1 MIRKRNLLQLFLQ
14 FLIILIFCLS
24 RDGFCLDTDT
34 INATLVLRD
43 PETIHS
49 TGNQFTLGFFS
60 PNGTTRR
67 YMGIWYYVSPA
78 SITWVANREIPLN
91 DSRGTVSISSDGN
104 IVLMNGDNRVIWSSN
119 ATSSPTITTAQLMD
133 SGNLVLRDTS
143 TGSTLWESHRHP
155 VDSFLPT
162 MRVSHNP
169 RTGVRVALN
178 SWRTF
183 QDPGRGNFTSGLYA
197 IGIPQIYIWENDVPR
212 WRSGP
217 WNGRILTGVTGM
229 YSVYVDGFSVA
240 TEEDGTYYFT
250 RNFRQKFTSRNYLD
264 ANGVLVEA
272 GWDEQK
278 NEWNVTWTAPANDC
292 DLYNKCGP
300 FSLCYIEDTPICS
313 CLRGYEPRNKGEWDR
328 GIWTGGCVS
337 RVLLQCDRENN
348 ATDKNREDGFSR
360 LTFIK
365 VPDFMQWSS
374 GVETECAN
382 LCLRNCSC
390 LAYAYDP
397 GIGCMFWSGTLID
410 VQKFPGDAGSDFYVR
425 VAYSEIDKEK
435 NHKVVI
441 IVSVVAS
448 LVAASVCLF
457 LAWWMCKRKGKKR
470 SSAYEKGEKSV
481 SDSSEIVLRS
491 DMDKVKIEEL
501 PLYSFEML
509 ASATNNFDLSNKLG
523 MGGFGPVYMGK
534 LANGNKIAVKR
545 LSAASGQG
553 FDEFMNEVLVISKLQ
568 HRNLVRLLGCCVEK
582 EEKMLIYEYM
592 QNRSLDVFLFDKT
605 QDVLDWGKRLNIIE
619 GIGRGLLYLHRDSR
633 LRIIHRDMKPSNIL
647 LDEDWNPK
655 ISDFGMARI
664 FGGNQD
670 QANTGKVVGTYG
682 YMAPEYAMGGR
693 FSEKS
698 DVFSFGVLVLEII
711 SGTRNTS
718 FYNDEFSLG
727 LLGYAWK
734 LWNENNSV
742 DLIDKRISSPTFQ
755 AEIMRC
761 VHIGLLC
768 VQEFPTN
775 RPTIS
780 TVLSMLSSE
789 IVDLQVPEHPGFT
802 DRWIRSHVGS
812 SSSTQTR
819 SANNITQTVLEGR

>member
-1 MIRKRNLLQLFLQ
+1 MIRNGNFLLQ
-14 FLIILIFCLS
+14 FLIIVVFSLP
-24 RDGFCLDTDT
+24 RDGFCLETDT
-34 INATLVLRD
+34 VNATLVLRD
-43 PETIHS
+43 SDTIHS
-49 TGNQFTLGFFS
+49 VGNQFTLGFFS

-67 YMGIWYYVSPA
+67 YMGIWYYVSSA
-78 SITWVANREIPLN
+78 SITWVANRENPLN
-91 DSRGTVSISSDGN
+91 DRRGTISINSDGN
-104 IVLMNGDNRVIWSSN
+104 IVLMDGNRQVIWSSN
-119 ATSSPTITTAQLMD
+119 ATSSPVNTTAQLLD
-133 SGNLVLRDTS
+133 SGSLVLRDIS

-169 RTGVRVALN
+169 RTGARVALN

-183 QDPGRGNFTSGLYA
+183 QDPGRGNFTSGLHVMSV
-197 IGIPQIYIWENDVPR
+197 PQIYIWENGVPR

-217 WNGRILTGVTGM
+217 WNGRILSGVTGM

-240 TEEDGTYYFT
+240 QEEDGTYYFT
-250 RNFRQKFTSRNYLD
+250 RNFRQKFISRNFLNAD
-264 ANGVLVEA
+264 GVLVEA

-278 NEWNVTWTAPANDC
+278 NDWNVSWIAPANDC
-292 DLYNKCGP
+292 DHYNKCGP
-300 FSLCYIEDTPICS
+300 FSLCYIKDTPICS
-313 CLRGYEPRNKGEWDR
+313 CLRGYEPRNIGEWNR
-328 GIWTGGCVS
+328 GIWNGGCVKKS
-337 RVLLQCDRENN
+337 LLQCDRDDN
-348 ATDKNREDGFSR
+348 ATDKHREDGFTR

-374 GVETECAN
+374 GLETECSSQ
-382 LCLRNCSC
+382 CLANCSC
-390 LAYAYDP
+390 LAYGYDP
-397 GIGCMFWSGTLID
+397 GIGCMFWSGSLID
-410 VQKFPGDAGSDFYVR
+410 VQKFAGDAGSDFYLR
-425 VAYSEIDKEK
+425 VSYLEMDKEK
-435 NHKVVI
+435 SNKVVV
-441 IVSVVAS
+441 IVVSVIASVVA
-448 LVAASVCLF
+448 ASICLF
-457 LAWWMCKRKGKKR
+457 LAWWMRKRKGQRR
-470 SSAYEKGEKSV
+470 SLAFDSTGEKGRSE
-481 SDSSEIVLRS
+481 SEIVLRS
-491 DMDKVKIEEL
+491 DMDNVKIEEL

-509 ASATNNFDLSNKLG
+509 ATATNNFDLSNKLG
-523 MGGFGPVYMGK
+523 MGGFGPVYKGK
-534 LANGNKIAVKR
+534 FANGNEIAVKR

-553 FDEFMNEVLVISKLQ
+553 LEEFMNEVVVISKLQ

-582 EEKMLIYEYM
+582 EEKMLIYEFL

-605 QDVLDWGKRLNIIE
+605 QDVLDWKKRFNIME

-633 LRIIHRDMKPSNIL
+633 LRIIHRDLKPSNIL

-711 SGTRNTS
+711 SGRRNTS

-734 LWNENNSV
+734 LWNEDNV
-742 DLIDKRISSPTFQ
+742 ADFIDKRITSPAFQ
-755 AEIMRC
+755 AEIVRC
-761 VHIGLLC
+761 LHIGLLC
-768 VQEFPTN
+768 VQEFPIN
-775 RPTIS
+775 RPNIS

-789 IVDLQVPEHPGFT
+789 IVDLQAPEHPGFT
-802 DRWIRSHVGS
+802 DRWSRSHVGS
-812 SSSTQTR
+812 SSSTQPG
-819 SANNITQTVLEGR
+819 SANIITHTVLEGR

>member
-1 MIRKRNLLQLFLQ
+1 MIRNGNFLQPLLQ
-14 FLIILIFCLS
+14 FLIIVIFSLPH
-24 RDGFCLDTDT
+24 DGFCLETDT

-43 PETIHS
+43 SDTIHS
-49 TGNQFTLGFFS
+49 SGNQFTLGFFS

-67 YMGIWYYVSPA
+67 YMGIWYYVSSA
-78 SITWVANREIPLN
+78 SISWVANRENPLN
-91 DSRGTVSISSDGN
+91 DTRGTISIHSDGN
-104 IVLMNGDNRVIWSSN
+104 IVLMDGNGQVIWSSN
-119 ATSSPTITTAQLMD
+119 ATSSPMNTTAQLLD
-133 SGNLVLRDTS
+133 SGSLVLRDIS
-143 TGSTLWESHRHP
+143 SGSTLWESHRHP

-169 RTGVRVALN
+169 RTGARVGLN

-183 QDPGRGNFTSGLYA
+183 HDPGRGNFTSGLHVMSV
-197 IGIPQIYIWENDVPR
+197 PQIYIWKNGVPL

-240 TEEDGTYYFT
+240 QEEDGTYYFT
-250 RNFRQKFTSRNYLD
+250 RNFRQKFISRNFLNAD
-264 ANGVLVEA
+264 GVLVEA

-278 NEWNVTWTAPANDC
+278 NDWNVTWTAPANDC

-300 FSLCYIEDTPICS
+300 FSVCYIKDTPICS
-313 CLRGYEPRNKGEWDR
+313 CLRG
-328 GIWTGGCVS
+328 
-337 RVLLQCDRENN
+337 
-348 ATDKNREDGFSR
+348 

-374 GVETECAN
+374 GLETECSSQ
-382 LCLRNCSC
+382 CLANCSC
-390 LAYAYDP
+390 LAYGYDP
-397 GIGCMFWSGTLID
+397 GIGCMFWSGSLID
-410 VQKFPGDAGSDFYVR
+410 VQKFAGDAGSDFYVR
-425 VAYSEIDKEK
+425 VSYLEMGKFCSLGKVQFTILNKFFTAPALDCVVLVSSYSVCRVFRLTDKEK
-435 NHKVVI
+435 GNKVVI
-441 IVSVVAS
+441 VVSVIAS
-448 LVAASVCLF
+448 LVAASICLF
-457 LAWWMCKRKGKKR
+457 LAWWMCKRKGQRR
-470 SSAYEKGEKSV
+470 SLAFDSTGEKGRSE
-481 SDSSEIVLRS
+481 SEIVLRS
-491 DMDKVKIEEL
+491 DMDSVKIEEL

-509 ASATNNFDLSNKLG
+509 ATATNNFDLSNKLG
-523 MGGFGPVYMGK
+523 MGGFGPVYKGK
-534 LANGNKIAVKR
+534 LANGNEIAVKR

-553 FDEFMNEVLVISKLQ
+553 LEEFMNEVVVISKLQ

-605 QDVLDWGKRLNIIE
+605 QDVLDWRKRFNIME

-633 LRIIHRDMKPSNIL
+633 LRIIHRDLKPSNIL

-711 SGTRNTS
+711 SGRRNTS

-734 LWNENNSV
+734 LWNEDNV
-742 DLIDKRISSPTFQ
+742 ADFIDKRISSPTFQ
-755 AEIMRC
+755 AEIVRC
-761 VHIGLLC
+761 LHIGLLC
-768 VQEFPTN
+768 VQEFPIN

-802 DRWIRSHVGS
+802 DRWSRSHVGS

-819 SANNITQTVLEGR
+819 SANNITHTVLEGR

>member
-1 MIRKRNLLQLFLQ
+1 
-14 FLIILIFCLS
+14 
-24 RDGFCLDTDT
+24 
-34 INATLVLRD
+34 
-43 PETIHS
+43 
-49 TGNQFTLGFFS
+49 
-60 PNGTTRR
+60 
-67 YMGIWYYVSPA
+67 MGIWYYVSSA
-78 SITWVANREIPLN
+78 SISWVANRENPLN
-91 DSRGTVSISSDGN
+91 DTRGTISINSYGN
-104 IVLMNGDNRVIWSSN
+104 IVLMDGNGQVIWSSN
-119 ATSSPTITTAQLMD
+119 ATSSPVNTTAQLLD
-133 SGNLVLRDTS
+133 SGSLVLRDIS
-143 TGSTLWESHRHP
+143 SGSTLWESHRHP

-169 RTGVRVALN
+169 RTGARVGLN

-183 QDPGRGNFTSGLYA
+183 HDPGRGNFTSGLHVMSV
-197 IGIPQIYIWENDVPR
+197 PQIYIWKNGVPL

-240 TEEDGTYYFT
+240 QEEDGTYYFT
-250 RNFRQKFTSRNYLD
+250 RNFRQKFISRNFLNAD
-264 ANGVLVEA
+264 GVLVEA

-278 NEWNVTWTAPANDC
+278 NDWNVTWTAPANDC

-300 FSLCYIEDTPICS
+300 FSVCYIKDTPICS
-313 CLRGYEPRNKGEWDR
+313 CLRG
-328 GIWTGGCVS
+328 
-337 RVLLQCDRENN
+337 
-348 ATDKNREDGFSR
+348 

-374 GVETECAN
+374 GLETECSSQ
-382 LCLRNCSC
+382 CLANCSC
-390 LAYAYDP
+390 LAYGYDP
-397 GIGCMFWSGTLID
+397 GIGCMFWSGSLID
-410 VQKFPGDAGSDFYVR
+410 VQKFAGDAGSDFYVR
-425 VAYSEIDKEK
+425 VSYLEMDKEK
-435 NHKVVI
+435 SNKVVI
-441 IVSVVAS
+441 VVSVIAS
-448 LVAASVCLF
+448 LVAASICLF
-457 LAWWMCKRKGKKR
+457 LAWWMCKRKGQRR
-470 SSAYEKGEKSV
+470 SLAFDSTGEKGRSE
-481 SDSSEIVLRS
+481 SEIVLRS
-491 DMDKVKIEEL
+491 DMDSVKIEEL

-509 ASATNNFDLSNKLG
+509 ATATNNFDLSNKLG
-523 MGGFGPVYMGK
+523 MGGFGPVYKGK
-534 LANGNKIAVKR
+534 LANGNEIAVKR

-553 FDEFMNEVLVISKLQ
+553 LEEFMNEVVVISKLQ

-592 QNRSLDVFLFDKT
+592 QNRSLDVFLFADKT
-605 QDVLDWGKRLNIIE
+605 QDVLDWRKRFNIME

-633 LRIIHRDMKPSNIL
+633 LRIIHRDLKPSNIL

-711 SGTRNTS
+711 SGRRNTS

-734 LWNENNSV
+734 LWNEDNV
-742 DLIDKRISSPTFQ
+742 ADFIDKRISSPTFQ
-755 AEIMRC
+755 AEIVRC
-761 VHIGLLC
+761 LHIGLLC
-768 VQEFPTN
+768 VQEFPIN

-789 IVDLQVPEHPGFT
+789 IVDLQLPEHPGFT
-802 DRWIRSHVGS
+802 DRWSRSHVGS

-819 SANNITQTVLEGR
+819 SANNITHTVLEGDN